1 MQQSTDGD
9 GEQNLK
15 LEEDNHVVSNESQ
28 LHAKAQVEPLMER
41 QRMMTKMGEEQGKM

>member
-28 LHAKAQVEPLMER
+28 LHAKGTGR
-41 QRMMTKMGEEQGKM
+41 TTNGEAMHDDKDG